1 MIPKDIIEP
10 KKEHFL
16 SVIHFL
22 RDDALKLDK
31 EMFNVQCINTDGSV
45 CREGEEKGRGERKE
59 QIYFKRTNN
68 YLQLEEV
75 MLLIAHSALEIK
87 SDTFATISSDF
98 LPSLHSVQ
106 KNKVMIISLSP
117 SLSSPFPLSLPL
129 SRPLPSSLS
138 TLSPLSPLSPLAY
151 VINQAR
157 PLEFA
162 LVFGDPAAYFKKIR
176 LVAPDQ
182 ATVSQVF
189 IRLI

>member
-1 MIPKDIIEP
+1 
-10 KKEHFL
+10 
-16 SVIHFL
+16 
-22 RDDALKLDK
+22 
-31 EMFNVQCINTDGSV
+31 MFNVQCINTDGSV

-117 SLSSPFPLSLPL
+117 SLPSPFPL

-138 TLSPLSPLSPLAY
+138 TLPSVSPLPSCLCNQSGSPSRIRPGIWRPCRVLQKDSSCS
-151 VINQAR
+151 AR
-157 PLEFA
+157 SSNCFSGIYTTDITSIDTILF
-162 LVFGDPAAYFKKIR
+162 LNTFYH
-176 LVAPDQ
+176 
-182 ATVSQVF
+182 
-189 IRLI
+189 